1 MATTATATFDYT
13 ALDPDPRQ
21 AARRHAKAI
30 QTHVASS
37 TKAVIDIGHRLIELR
52 QQLDGGQWRAWLT
65 SEFRWTRSV
74 ASNYMQ
80 VAEKFG
86 DLDTVSR
93 FQPSALYA
101 LARRYVPPR
110 AITDAVA
117 LAKSGQTISKAVA
130 RQLIRK
136 YKPGMPTP
144 AVTNLRRAI
153 ARMSRRLDDLTRS
166 APRARLAALANEL
179 VKLAGKLRRVRRKPS
194 RPKSPPTRG
203 AGTSSGRAPS
213 GVTTTRSRSAP
224 NPSRRAAA

>member
-13 ALDPDPRQ
+13 ALDPEPRR
-21 AARRHAKAI
+21 AATRHAKAI
-30 QTHVASS
+30 TAHFASS
-37 TKAVIDIGHRLIELR
+37 TKAAIDIGRRLIELR
-52 QQLDGGQWRAWLT
+52 QQLDGRQWRAWLT

-86 DLDTVSR
+86 ELDMVSR

-117 LAKSGQTISKAVA
+117 LARAGQTISKAVA

-136 YKPGMPTP
+136 YRPGSPTP

-153 ARMSRRLDDLTRS
+153 ARMSQRLDVLAKS
-166 APRARLAALANEL
+166 APRRGLASLANEL
-179 VKLAGKLRRVRRKPS
+179 EQLASKLRRVRRKPN
-194 RPKSPPTRG
+194 RPASPLARRTRQ
-203 AGTSSGRAPS
+203 ASGRAPS
-213 GVTTTRSRSAP
+213 RTSATQARSGPAAP
-224 NPSRRAAA
+224 KRAAA

>member
-1 MATTATATFDYT
+1 MATTATAAFDYT
-13 ALDPDPRQ
+13 ALDPAPRQ
-21 AARRHAKAI
+21 AASRHAKAI
-30 QTHVASS
+30 QTHVANS
-37 TKAVIDIGHRLIELR
+37 TQAVIDIGHRLIELR
-52 QQLDGGQWRAWLT
+52 QQLDGRQWRAWLT

-86 DLDTVSR
+86 HLDLVSR

-110 AITDAVA
+110 AVTDAVA

-136 YKPGMPTP
+136 YKPGSPTP
-144 AVTNLRRAI
+144 ALTGLRRAI

-166 APRARLAALANEL
+166 APPRRGLVTLANEL
-179 VKLAGKLRRVRRKPS
+179 QQLARKLRRLRRKPS
-194 RPKSPPTRG
+194 RPAPD
-203 AGTSSGRAPS
+203 RAPS
-213 GVTTTRSRSAP
+213 AAAATRAKSGAS
-224 NPSRRAAA
+224 PSRRAAA